1 MKKGGAN
8 GTTRA
13 SKGML
18 NIGDYDEEIGKG
30 KGKGNDTKYLECHV
44 SPY

>member
-1 MKKGGAN
+1 MKNGGAE

-18 NIGDYDEEIGKG
+18 NIGDEEEE
-30 KGKGNDTKYLECHV
+30 KGKGNDTKHLACHV